1 MAAKAHI
8 STGWKVR
15 VGAMAFLI
23 TGMSIWFLMDGFVGY
38 PAQREI
44 YDEYAVFVEQNKNMP
59 QEAFIEAW
67 NKYANEKKLPAI
79 TRDPKEL
86 EGYNKTDGSILTQ
99 KLLGFGTLPLAA
111 LTIWYFLGLFK
122 KWIATE
128 EDGVYTNRGSVGW
141 DQIEKLDKT
150 RWPKKGIAFLLYKQ
164 GENAGRLR
172 IDDFWYDR
180 DPTDKIMRE
189 IEDKL
194 SDEQITGDIRETERD
209 KRKAEKKAAEE
220 AAAKDKGDA
229 AKEESKDESTEK
241 EAATTATD
249 A

>member
-38 PAQREI
+38 PAKQEI
-44 YDEYAVFVEQNKNMP
+44 HRKFVDFKLSRTNMDEATLT
-59 QEAFIEAW
+59 EAW
-67 NKYANEKKLPAI
+67 NKHATEYGSGTIARN
-79 TRDPKEL
+79 PKEL
-86 EGYNKTDGSILTQ
+86 DTDGPYDISDGSILLQ

-150 RWPKKGIAFLLYKQ
+150 RWPKKGKI
-164 GENAGRLR
+164 GRASR
-172 IDDFWYDR
+172 
-180 DPTDKIMRE
+180 RE
-189 IEDKL
+189 
-194 SDEQITGDIRETERD
+194 RV
-209 KRKAEKKAAEE
+209 
-220 AAAKDKGDA
+220 
-229 AKEESKDESTEK
+229 
-241 EAATTATD
+241 
-249 A
+249 